1 MNNSKGFTLL
11 EMMVAAG
18 LLVIALAGAM
28 SFFIYQSQSGAD
40 SGKLK
45 AARENISL
53 ALMLIQRDIML
64 AGYGV
69 YGGGSVTNPKTLSM
83 VLDSKHGVDLVN
95 SDTFLSKDTTQWY
108 VADLPRLESNVTND
122 PFLPAGTTFRPDKIY
137 VGYGDFLD
145 MNFDINSSN
154 DTNTVFKHSAA
165 APLLTG
171 GNSFTFDLFK
181 SAIGMAVTSDT
192 KPLGGF
198 ICDTCATT
206 RFADVDWAR
215 TGNPVATGWNFF
227 LTPGESLTP
236 TTKSNVAPA
245 IVYRIAKDAKRQTY
259 ELQRNGIRIAGGDPD
274 MEVYN
279 LTVQDQTQSPNTT
292 LRFSIRIDY
301 QVLLSGSKAEL
312 NLHGT
317 DKKTWRKGW
326 VTLGADPRTVVL
338 NEGS

>member
-18 LLVIALAGAM
+18 LLAIALAGAM

-45 AARENISL
+45 AARENLTL
-53 ALMLIQRDIML
+53 ALTLLQRDMMQ

-69 YGGGSVTNPKTLSM
+69 KGDKTLSL
-83 VLDSKHGVDLVN
+83 VLKSKYGIDNLAG
-95 SDTFLSKDTTQWY
+95 DTFSSVDTTEWN
-108 VADLPRLESNVTND
+108 VAGLPRVTTSD
-122 PFLPAGTTFRPDKIY
+122 PFLPTGSTFRPDKIHI
-137 VGYGDFLD
+137 GFGNFMD
-145 MNFDINSSN
+145 MNFDINGTN
-154 DTNTVFKHSAA
+154 DTNTVFKYLASKDIGPAA
-165 APLLTG
+165 V
-171 GNSFTFDLFK
+171 NTFAYDLFPL
-181 SAIGMAVTSDT
+181 GMDVSTNT

-198 ICDTCATT
+198 ICKDCGGGSTPNAEDVNWVTT
-206 RFADVDWAR
+206 GSRPNA
-215 TGNPVATGWNFF
+215 P
-227 LTPGESLTP
+227 P
-236 TTKSNVAPA
+236 TKSWTFRLNTGKTLKGNVVPS
-245 IVYRIAKDAKRQTY
+245 IVYRIAKDTKRPTY
-259 ELQRNGIRIAGGDPD
+259 ELQRNGIRIAGGDPE

-279 LTVQDQTQSPNTT
+279 LTVKDQSSPDA
-292 LRFSIRIDY
+292 LQFSIRIDY
-301 QVLLSGSKAEL
+301 QLMLTGSKGES

>member
-11 EMMVAAG
+11 EMLVAAG
-18 LLVIALAGAM
+18 LLAIALAGAM

-53 ALMLIQRDIML
+53 ALMLLQRDIML
-64 AGYGV
+64 AGYGL
-69 YGGGSVTNPKTLSM
+69 YGSVGVVGNPKTLTM
-83 VLDSKHGVDLVN
+83 VLESNHGVDLVT
-95 SDTFLSKDTTQWY
+95 SDTLLSKDTTQWS
-108 VADLPRLESNVTND
+108 VADLPHLESNVTND
-122 PFLPAGTTFRPDKIY
+122 PYLPTGTTFRPDKIY

-145 MNFDINSSN
+145 MNFDINSTN
-154 DTNTVFKHSAA
+154 DTNTVFKHTAYT
-165 APLLTG
+165 PLLSG

-181 SAIGMAVTSDT
+181 SAVGMAVTSDT

-206 RFADVDWAR
+206 RAADVDWAR
-215 TGNPVATGWNFF
+215 TGNPVATGWTFF

-259 ELQRNGIRIAGGDPD
+259 ELQRNGIRIAGGDPE

-279 LTVQDQTQSPNTT
+279 LTVKDQSSNS